1 MSGFFFSGPD
11 RHKRWHKAGC
21 RSRFLPGRRQTLCPN
36 GVAFKLHPYPISAS
50 ATQAPQEQLSSSVPD
65 PKKEIPVRTSTLN
78 RIPRQDEILV
88 LGGGVA
94 GCATAIALSRKG
106 RSVTL
111 IEREPTPRHKVCGE
125 FLSGEALEDLLALGI
140 DVAALG
146 AVPIDSVRLAAA
158 RRAAEAP
165 LPFPAA
171 SLTRRTLDTALMARA
186 VAAGVRVERGRSV
199 HVLSRTATGKWQAT
213 LDDGAVCEAPTVFL
227 ATGKHDLRGH
237 ARPKDPQRWVAFK
250 MYYRLAPAQAAE
262 LARASEL
269 MLYPGGYGGIQPV
282 EGGIA
287 NLCWVVQ
294 QRHLARVGH
303 RWEDFLEKMQQDCPH
318 LAMRLAG
325 AEPLLEKPVAVTH
338 IPYGHIRRTTED
350 GLYCV
355 GDQAAVIPS
364 FTGDGI
370 SIALHTARCAV
381 AACLAAQPAPLF
393 QARLRS
399 ALLPQMRLAG
409 FAADGLNNSLS
420 RAVLPFC
427 LRVWPGVMRV
437 TAKLTR
443 VAARQAAVVPY
454 AVAG

>member
-1 MSGFFFSGPD
+1 MPLS
-11 RHKRWHKAGC
+11 
-21 RSRFLPGRRQTLCPN
+21 N
-36 GVAFKLHPYPISAS
+36 SA
-50 ATQAPQEQLSSSVPD
+50 
-65 PKKEIPVRTSTLN
+65 IPADTTPTYN
-78 RIPRQDEILV
+78 RITCKDEVFVI
-88 LGGGVA
+88 GGGVA
-94 GCATAIALSRKG
+94 GCAAAIALSRAG
-106 RSVTL
+106 RKVTL
-111 IEREPTPRHKVCGE
+111 IEREPAPRHKVCGE
-125 FLSGEALEDLLALGI
+125 FLSGEALEDLQALGI
-140 DVAALG
+140 DAAALG
-146 AVPIDSVRLAAA
+146 AVPIPYVRLAAA

-171 SLTRRTLDTALMARA
+171 SLTRKALDTALIAEA
-186 VAAGVRVERGRSV
+186 IAAGVRVEQGRSV
-199 HVLSRTATGKWQAT
+199 EALTRTAGGIWQAK
-213 LDDGAVCEAPTVFL
+213 LDSGAVCEAPTAFL

-262 LARASEL
+262 LAGTSEL

-294 QRHLARVGH
+294 QRYLARVGH
-303 RWEDFLEKMQQDCPH
+303 RWDEFLAKMQQDCPH

-325 AEPLLEKPVAVTH
+325 AEPLLDRPIAVTH

-350 GLYCV
+350 GLYCI

-381 AACLAAQPAPLF
+381 AAYLADEPAPLF
-393 QARLRS
+393 QSRLRT
-399 ALLPQMRLAG
+399 ALLPQMRLAEL
-409 FAADGLNNSLS
+409 AADGLNNSLA

-427 LRVWPGVMRV
+427 LKVWPGVMRV

-443 VAARQAAVVPY
+443 VAAQQPVVVPD

>member
-1 MSGFFFSGPD
+1 
-11 RHKRWHKAGC
+11 
-21 RSRFLPGRRQTLCPN
+21 
-36 GVAFKLHPYPISAS
+36 
-50 ATQAPQEQLSSSVPD
+50 
-65 PKKEIPVRTSTLN
+65 
-78 RIPRQDEILV
+78 
-88 LGGGVA
+88 VA
-94 GCATAIALSRKG
+94 GCAASIALARKG

-125 FLSGEALEDLLALGI
+125 FLSGEALEDLHALGI
-140 DVAALG
+140 DVASLG
-146 AVPIDSVRLAAA
+146 AVPINYVRLAAA

-171 SLTRRTLDTALMARA
+171 SLTRKALDTALIAEA

-199 HVLSRTATGKWQAT
+199 QALGRTASGMWQAT
-213 LDDGAVCEAPTVFL
+213 LDDGVTFEAATAFL
-227 ATGKHDLRGH
+227 ATGKHDLRGYP
-237 ARPKDPQRWVAFK
+237 RPEDPERWVAFK
-250 MYYRLAPAQAAE
+250 MYFRLGSAQAAE

-294 QRHLARVGH
+294 QRVLARVGH
-303 RWEDFLEKMQQDCPH
+303 RCPH

-325 AEPLLEKPVAVTH
+325 AEPLLAKPISVTH
-338 IPYGHIRRTTED
+338 IPYGYIRPTTED
-350 GLYCV
+350 GLYCI

-381 AACLAAQPAPLF
+381 AACLRAEPAPLF
-393 QARLRS
+393 QTKLRS
-399 ALLPQMRLAG
+399 ALLAQMRLAE
-409 FAADGLNNSLS
+409 FAADGLNNSLA

-443 VAARQAAVVPY
+443 VVQHAAVVPMQ
-454 AVAG
+454 APAEI

>member
-1 MSGFFFSGPD
+1 MPLKSGPIPALITPI
-11 RHKRWHKAGC
+11 HNQIRW
-21 RSRFLPGRRQTLCPN
+21 
-36 GVAFKLHPYPISAS
+36 
-50 ATQAPQEQLSSSVPD
+50 E
-65 PKKEIPVRTSTLN
+65 
-78 RIPRQDEILV
+78 DEVFVI
-88 LGGGVA
+88 GGGVA
-94 GCATAIALSRKG
+94 GCAAAIALSRKG

-125 FLSGEALEDLLALGI
+125 FLSGEALEDLSALGI

-146 AVPIDSVRLAAA
+146 AVPIPYVRLAAA

-171 SLTRRTLDTALMARA
+171 SLTRKTLDTALIAEA
-186 VAAGVRVERGRSV
+186 IAAGVRVERGRSV
-199 HVLSRTATGKWQAT
+199 QALGHTATGMWQAT
-213 LDDGAVCEAPTVFL
+213 LDDGAVCEAPTAFL

-262 LARASEL
+262 LAHASEL

-294 QRHLARVGH
+294 QRYLSRVGH
-303 RWEDFLEKMQQDCPH
+303 RWDKFLAKMQQDCPH

-325 AEPLLEKPVAVTH
+325 AEALLDKPIAVTH
-338 IPYGHIRRTTED
+338 IPYGHIRRTTEN
-350 GLYCV
+350 GLYCI

-381 AACLAAQPAPLF
+381 AACLADEPAPLF

-399 ALLPQMRLAG
+399 ALLPQMRLAE
-409 FAADGLNNSLS
+409 FAADGLNNSLA

-437 TAKLTR
+437 TARLTR
-443 VAARQAAVVPY
+443 VAAQNAAVVPH